1 MDVLVQLLQQQP
13 ELRHLTGWTRLP
25 TRYSASPKYTARD
38 ESGLS
43 ILHTAPLT
51 SFRQKEREFEI
62 LRQLK
67 QDGLPV
73 PEPLD
78 LNQLPEGSVCYS
90 RYRFLTGSTIQDC
103 VPLGRAGEYRLGQET
118 GRLLNQIHR
127 YEGPLATKWA
137 VRCRAKHNRY
147 VALYQQEALP
157 LTGDQAILSFIEQN
171 IGWIA
176 DRPNRLQHDD
186 VHLANLITDGEHLVG
201 IIDFSNHDSG
211 DPWHD
216 FVKMGLFQVE
226 NSIPFAVGQVNGY
239 FEGNVPKQFWN
250 VYSVYLAMACFSSI
264 VWTSRHA
271 PEEMEQMRG
280 RLEHV
285 LSDHQRFER
294 VIPEWYETFSRP

>member
-25 TRYSASPKYTARD
+25 TRYSASPKYTAHD

-51 SFRQKEREFEI
+51 SFRRKEREFEI

-78 LNQLPEGSVCYS
+78 LNQLPEAAVCYS

-103 VPLGRAGEYRLGQET
+103 VPLGRDSEYRLGQET
-118 GRLLNQIHR
+118 GRLLKQIHR
-127 YEGPLATKWA
+127 YAGPPATKWA

-186 VHLANLITDGEHLVG
+186 VHL
-201 IIDFSNHDSG
+201 
-211 DPWHD
+211 
-216 FVKMGLFQVE
+216 
-226 NSIPFAVGQVNGY
+226 GQSDYGRGASR
-239 FEGNVPKQFWN
+239 GN
-250 VYSVYLAMACFSSI
+250 
-264 VWTSRHA
+264 
-271 PEEMEQMRG
+271 
-280 RLEHV
+280 
-285 LSDHQRFER
+285 D
-294 VIPEWYETFSRP
+294 

>member
-1 MDVLVQLLQQQP
+1 MDGLVQLLQQQL

-25 TRYSASPKYTARD
+25 TRYSASPKYTVRD

-51 SFRQKEREFEI
+51 AFRRKEREFEI

-73 PEPLD
+73 PEPLG
-78 LNQLPEGSVCYS
+78 LNQLPEAAVCYS

-103 VPLGRAGEYRLGQET
+103 VPLGRTGEYRLGQET
-118 GRLLNQIHR
+118 GRLLKRIHR
-127 YEGPLATKWA
+127 YAGPPATKWA

-147 VALYQQEALP
+147 VALYQQEALR
-157 LTGDQAILSFIEQN
+157 LTGDQAVVSFIEQN

-186 VHLANLITDGEHLVG
+186 VHLGNLITDGEHLVG
-201 IIDFSNHDSG
+201 IIDFSNHDVG

-226 NSIPFAVGQVNGY
+226 NSIPFAVGQVDGY
-239 FEGNVPKQFWN
+239 FEDNVPEQFWN

-280 RLEHV
+280 RLERV
-285 LSDHQRFER
+285 LSDHRRFER
-294 VIPEWYETFSRP
+294 TVPDWYETFDRP